1 MKTIILASASPRR
14 KELLE
19 KISLKFEVDAS
30 DCEEDIN
37 PGLDP
42 QELVRQLSIKKAKS
56 VAARHKNA
64 IIIAADTIGVM
75 GDKILGK
82 PHTENEAR
90 KMLHEI
96 SGKSHLV
103 ITGFSIL
110 DTATNKIVTGTVN
123 TRVYIK
129 KLTGQ
134 EIDAYV
140 KTGEPLD
147 KAGAYAIQG
156 MGAVIVEKIEGDYYN
171 VMGLPLNALT
181 EALKEF
187 GINFWR
193 YTFLNNRVRSLISP
207 SFSDHFER
215 LQ

>member
-1 MKTIILASASPRR
+1 MKKIILASASPRR

-19 KISLKFEVDAS
+19 KIGLKFEVDAIGC
-30 DCEEDIN
+30 DEEIDEGI
-37 PGLDP
+37 DP
-42 QELVRQLSIKKAKS
+42 QEIVRQLSIKKAKS
-56 VAARHKNA
+56 AVARHKNA
-64 IIIAADTIGVM
+64 LIIAADTIGVM
-75 GDKILGK
+75 GEKTLGK
-82 PHTENEAR
+82 PHTENEAH
-90 KMLHEI
+90 KMLQAI
-96 SGKSHLV
+96 SGKSHFV

-110 DTATNKIVTGTVN
+110 DTTTNKIVTGTVN

-181 EALKEF
+181 EALKGF
-187 GINFWR
+187 GIDVWE
-193 YTFLNNRVRSLISP
+193 NNPLYSQV
-207 SFSDHFER
+207 
-215 LQ
+215 

>member
-1 MKTIILASASPRR
+1 MKKIILASASPRR

-19 KISLKFEVDAS
+19 KIRLKFEIDPS

-37 PGLDP
+37 PEFDP
-42 QELVRQLSIKKAKS
+42 QEIVQQLSIIKAKS

-64 IIIAADTIGVM
+64 LIIAADTIGVM

-82 PHTENEAR
+82 PHTEDEAC

-110 DTATNKIVTGTVN
+110 DTATNKIVTGIVN

-156 MGAVIVEKIEGDYYN
+156 IGAVIVEKIEGDYYN

-187 GINFWR
+187 GIN
-193 YTFLNNRVRSLISP
+193 II
-207 SFSDHFER
+207 
-215 LQ
+215 